1 MSRTRTREIGV
12 GALLVASL
20 GLLAWMSIQ
29 VGALQGM
36 GPAVAVSAT
45 LDDAAGLTEGA
56 EVKVAGVAVGVVT
69 RLTVDHDVAVV
80 DFEVRESAGLRR
92 DAIVQVRARS
102 LLGEKYLDVSP
113 QGRDAALLRDG
124 DRIETAR
131 SQTEIDQLVNALGP
145 VVDAADPE
153 QLQAVVAT
161 IHRVLA
167 EDPERLERMVQDLET
182 LLDNSAAAS
191 AELPALAAET
201 RVTLQEVRSLTRQTA
216 PVVEKA
222 GVIAVRVEA
231 ATEDLPATAEEL
243 DGLIT
248 ETRGAVG
255 EARVLM
261 GDLSASTDDLKLVLD
276 NLSEIDRWELRRLLR
291 EEGILVRLRAS
302 EVEEARP

>member
-124 DRIETAR
+124 A
-131 SQTEIDQLVNALGP
+131 
-145 VVDAADPE
+145 
-153 QLQAVVAT
+153 
-161 IHRVLA
+161 
-167 EDPERLERMVQDLET
+167 
-182 LLDNSAAAS
+182 
-191 AELPALAAET
+191 LPALKELGWYSPPGINKCREFGA
-201 RVTLQEVRSLTRQTA
+201 SLA
-216 PVVEKA
+216 FMNFGNNVF
-222 GVIAVRVEA
+222 
-231 ATEDLPATAEEL
+231 
-243 DGLIT
+243 GL
-248 ETRGAVG
+248 
-255 EARVLM
+255 L
-261 GDLSASTDDLKLVLD
+261 
-276 NLSEIDRWELRRLLR
+276 
-291 EEGILVRLRAS
+291 
-302 EVEEARP
+302 

>member
-167 EDPERLERMVQDLET
+167 EDPERLERMVRIWRRCSTTARPPPRSCRRSPPRPERP
-182 LLDNSAAAS
+182 SRRSAAS
-191 AELPALAAET
+191 A
-201 RVTLQEVRSLTRQTA
+201 RQTA